1 MQIKKEI
8 LKDSYAIRL
17 SMSDEGKEIARAY
30 VYVLTNSL
38 HKEPFGFLEDV
49 FVDEAHRGGG
59 VGTEIVKRAIE
70 EAKKAGCYKLI
81 GTSRNSRPKVHSL
94 YKHIGLK
101 KWGVEFRMDFKKPE

>member
-1 MQIKKEI
+1 MEIKKEI

-17 SMSDEGKEIARAY
+17 SVSENGKEAGRAY

-49 FVDEAHRGGG
+49 FVEESYRGSGL
-59 VGTEIVKRAIE
+59 GTKLVTQAIG

-81 GTSRNSRPKVHSL
+81 GTSRDSRPEVHRFYERL
-94 YKHIGLK
+94 GFK
-101 KWGVEFRMDFKKPE
+101 KRGFEFRMDF